1 MAEVNSKLLEGIA
14 YFEKMLKVMPGDRT
28 TLEFLS
34 VAYEQIGDA
43 EKTRLSLIQLANTLL
58 KEQDLEAADAIGSRL
73 ASYKEDDAQ
82 AMVRKIEQVRNPTSI
97 LGGKD
102 SASAPAAT
110 ANVSVAKAILSAVKS
125 EAALVQLLSN
135 RNIIDM
141 AAAEVVQ
148 KHLAGLPEATR
159 PFLVSALSIL
169 YKESTSMGEKAAAFV
184 ADTMNTPPIPL
195 DIFSPSPDL
204 LAQVPENLIRVR
216 GAVPIGKLGSTLLI
230 ALLNPMDEPFRH
242 EVETLAGCPCRFFLA
257 HPAGAEEYL
266 EKLYA
271 EKEKVAS

>member
-1 MAEVNSKLLEGIA
+1 MAEINSKLLEGIA

-43 EKTRLSLIQLANTLL
+43 EKTRLSLIQLATTLL

-73 ASYKEDDAQ
+73 ATYKEADAQ
-82 AMVRKIEQVRNPTSI
+82 AMVQKIAQVRNPTAV
-97 LGGKD
+97 L
-102 SASAPAAT
+102 SAHSDNAKISAE
-110 ANVSVAKAILSAVKS
+110 VSVAKAILSAVKA
-125 EAALVQLLSN
+125 EAALVQVLSN

-141 AAAEVVQ
+141 AAAEIVQ

-169 YKESTSMGEKAAAFV
+169 YKESTSLGEKAAAFV
-184 ADTMNTPPIPL
+184 ADTVNTPPIPL
-195 DIFSPSPDL
+195 ETFTPSSEL
-204 LAQVPENLIRVR
+204 LSKLPENLIRVR
-216 GAVPIGKLGSTLLI
+216 GVIPVAKLGETLLI
-230 ALLNPMDEPFRH
+230 ALLNPMDEAFRQEI
-242 EVETLAGCPCRFFLA
+242 EVRAGCPCRFFLA
-257 HPAGAEEYL
+257 HPAGAEEFL

-271 EKEKVAS
+271 EKEKTA